1 MRKHSTGLEFEQT
14 LHNCS
19 GLGDA
24 RKLIEKNSEH
34 NTKLL
39 KETCQPCID
48 LISDTFS
55 RLKLKDEPFEVYTPS
70 AHEEINDL
78 FATTELEEN
87 LKANDTKANLTQRPK
102 LARYLSHCAR
112 ERTYFVSIKKCG
124 S

>member
-1 MRKHSTGLEFEQT
+1 MRKHSTEPEFVLT

-19 GLGDA
+19 GLGDV

-48 LISDTFS
+48 LISETLS
-55 RLKLKDEPFEVYTPS
+55 RLKLKDEPFEVDTPS

-78 FATTELEEN
+78 FATKT
-87 LKANDTKANLTQRPK
+87 
-102 LARYLSHCAR
+102 
-112 ERTYFVSIKKCG
+112 
-124 S
+124 